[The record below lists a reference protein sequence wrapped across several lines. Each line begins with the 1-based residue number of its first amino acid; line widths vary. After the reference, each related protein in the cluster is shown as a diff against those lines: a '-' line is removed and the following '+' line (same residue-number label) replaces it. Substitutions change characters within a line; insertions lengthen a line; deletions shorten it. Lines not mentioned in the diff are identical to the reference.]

1 MIRTDDAL
9 PLLVVEDSDEDYA
22 ALRWALGKVG
32 VDRPVRR
39 CASGADLLDYLRRTG
54 PYAPGAP
61 DARGADAPAPAL
73 ILLDLN
79 LGADDGR
86 EVLAELKGDAVL
98 RRIPVVVW
106 TTSAHPADVD
116 HCYAHGASGYATKP
130 VDVGQ
135 LVASLRDVTRYWFGC
150 VILPDPEPAP
160 GGRRAPALGG
170 PTRPGA

>member
-1 MIRTDDAL
+1 MTAADDAL
-9 PLLVVEDSDEDYA
+9 PLLVVEDSDDDYA
-22 ALRWALGKVG
+22 ALRWALRKVG
-32 VDRPVRR
+32 VERPVRR
-39 CASGADLLDYLRRTG
+39 CATGEDLLAYLRHTG

-61 DARGADAPAPAL
+61 GGADRTADAAPTPAL

-86 EVLAELKGDAVL
+86 EVLAALKADAAL

-106 TTSAHPADVD
+106 TTSAHPGDVD

-135 LVASLRDVTRYWFGC
+135 LVESLRNVTRYWFGC
-150 VILPDPEPAP
+150 VILPETAP
-160 GGRRAPALGG
+160 GSPTGRTPPA
-170 PTRPGA
+170 RVPG

>member
-1 MIRTDDAL
+1 MIITDRAL

-22 ALRWALGKVG
+22 ALCWALGKVG

-39 CASGADLLDYLRRTG
+39 CASGADLLAYLQRTG
-54 PYAPGAP
+54 PYAAG
-61 DARGADAPAPAL
+61 DAPAPAL

-86 EVLAELKGDAVL
+86 EVLAELKADPAL

-106 TTSAHPADVD
+106 TTSAHPQDVD

-130 VDVGQ
+130 VDVAR
-135 LVASLRDVTRYWFGC
+135 LVDSLRDVTRYWFDC
-150 VILPDPEPAP
+150 VILPDPGPA
-160 GGRRAPALGG
+160 
-170 PTRPGA
+170 